1 MRSSWRLVAMLAA
14 AVAAAQCGGGN
25 SNSNNNSG
33 GVQNPITPGPSTPTT
48 VTVSIVG
55 TQGNGSYV
63 PNPVAVGAGE
73 QVIFRNNDTVA
84 HRIVMND
91 GSADF
96 GTLSPGA
103 SSQARGVSGGDFHCT
118 THPSMVGS
126 INGTVA
132 PEPPPGSGDGY

>member
-1 MRSSWRLVAMLAA
+1 MRSSWRLVAVLAS
-14 AVAAAQCGGGN
+14 AVAAAQCGGE
-25 SNSNNNSG
+25 SNNNSSG
-33 GVQNPITPGPSTPTT
+33 GGSTGNPVTPGPTPSTITI
-48 VTVSIVG
+48 SIVG

-63 PNPVAVGAGE
+63 PNPVPVSTGE

-91 GSADF
+91 GSVDF
-96 GTLSPGA
+96 GNLAPGA
-103 SSQARGVSGGDFHCT
+103 SSQARAVPSGDFHCT

-126 INGTVA
+126 VNGLTA